1 LCGRPHRFSCIN
13 DGMTVTPYR
22 PVALPDHRPG
32 SEPISSL
39 AVSAPAVCFVSAR
52 LGEPDGVSVSTA
64 AWMAA
69 FEQLGFVVRT
79 VAGEGDADFLVP
91 GLALEASV
99 PPSPA
104 DLDAAFK
111 DSELVV
117 VENLCSLPLNLPAAR
132 VVAGTLRGRRTIL
145 HHHDF
150 PWQREGYEE
159 LGPWPPDD
167 PAWVHVCINELS
179 RRQLSERGLESATV
193 YNGVLP
199 VSPGSRERARRYLGL
214 APERILLV
222 QPTRAIARKNVP
234 AGLRLAEAIGAAYW
248 LTGPAEDGY
257 GSELRRVLAAAAC
270 EVHHGIPGGL
280 DIADAYEAADA
291 VVFPSTWEGFGL
303 PLIEAAQYRKP
314 VAVGRFPIV
323 DELAAFGFHWF
334 PSDDPGPLL
343 AFFEDPEPWLLEHN
357 HELAERHFSVAALAA
372 HLAIVM
378 DDAGLGD
385 LITTPAG
392 GGPTA

>member
-1 LCGRPHRFSCIN
+1 
-13 DGMTVTPYR
+13 
-22 PVALPDHRPG
+22 
-32 SEPISSL
+32 
-39 AVSAPAVCFVSAR
+39 VSAPVVCFVSAR
-52 LGEPDGVSVSTA
+52 LGEPDGVSVSAA

-69 FEQLGFVVRT
+69 FERLGFVVRT
-79 VAGEGDADFLVP
+79 VAGEGEADFLVA
-91 GLALEASV
+91 GLALDATV

-104 DLDAAFK
+104 DLEAALK

-132 VVAGTLRGRRTIL
+132 AVAATLRGRRAIL

-150 PWQREGYEE
+150 PWQRAGFQD

-179 RRQLSERGLESATV
+179 RRQLAERGLAGATV

-199 VSPGSRERARRYLGL
+199 VSPGSRERARRHLGL

-234 AGLRLAEAIGAAYW
+234 AGLKLAEALGAVYW

-257 GSELRRVLAAAAC
+257 GPELRRVLAAANC

-280 DIADAYEAADA
+280 EIADAYEAADA
-291 VVFPSTWEGFGL
+291 VAFPSTWEGFGL
-303 PLIEAAQYRKP
+303 PLIEAALYRKP
-314 VAVGRFPIV
+314 AAVGRFPIV
-323 DELAAFGFHWF
+323 EELAAFGFRWF

-357 HELAERHFSVAALAA
+357 HEVAERRFSVAALAA
-372 HLAIVM
+372 RLAVVM
-378 DDAGLGD
+378 EDAGLGD
-385 LITTPAG
+385 LITVPPPG
-392 GGPTA
+392 GRRA

>member
-1 LCGRPHRFSCIN
+1 
-13 DGMTVTPYR
+13 
-22 PVALPDHRPG
+22 
-32 SEPISSL
+32 
-39 AVSAPAVCFVSAR
+39 
-52 LGEPDGVSVSTA
+52 
-64 AWMAA
+64 MAA
-69 FEQLGFVVRT
+69 FERLGFGVRT
-79 VAGEGDADFLVP
+79 VAGEGEADFLVP
-91 GLALEASV
+91 GLALDATV
-99 PPSPA
+99 PPPVA

-132 VVAGTLRGRRTIL
+132 VVATSLRGRRAIL

-150 PWQREGYEE
+150 PWQRRGYED

-179 RRQLSERGLESATV
+179 RRQLSERGIEGAIV
-193 YNGVLP
+193 YNAIPP

-214 APERILLV
+214 APDRILLV

-234 AGLRLAEAIGAAYW
+234 AGLRLAEVLGAAYW
-248 LTGPAEDGY
+248 LTGPAEEGY
-257 GSELRRVLAAAAC
+257 GPELQRVLATAAC
-270 EVHHGIPGGL
+270 EVHRGIPDAL

-323 DELAAFGFHWF
+323 EELAAFGFHWF

-343 AFFEDPEPWLLEHN
+343 AWLEDPEPWLLEHN

-372 HLAIVM
+372 RLAKVM

-385 LITTPAG
+385 LIAPASG
-392 GGPTA
+392 GGGAA